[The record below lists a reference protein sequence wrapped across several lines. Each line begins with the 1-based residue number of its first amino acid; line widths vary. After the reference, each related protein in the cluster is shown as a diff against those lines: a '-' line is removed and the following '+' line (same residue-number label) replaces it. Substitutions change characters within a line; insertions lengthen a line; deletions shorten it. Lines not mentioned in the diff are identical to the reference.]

1 MKPNDVS
8 NTVSTNTAD
17 QFTTHLISPNP
28 PQSPNT
34 FLLMITL
41 LTTSHV
47 FHQKSLNLIETVYE
61 KLEKHSSRREMGGVV
76 GGFSYLKRCLQAVPA
91 SLFSEKECTLLSVE
105 LLFRKKG
112 FKGIFWLLLKSILR
126 LRLPEWK
133 VLLEV

>member
-28 PQSPNT
+28 PVSEH
-34 FLLMITL
+34 FLTNDHSANDITRIPL
-41 LTTSHV
+41 EIVKSNRDSVRKARKTHLTER
-47 FHQKSLNLIETVYE
+47 N
-61 KLEKHSSRREMGGVV
+61 GWG
-76 GGFSYLKRCLQAVPA
+76 SYLKRCLQALPA
-91 SLFSEKECTLLSVE
+91 SLFSEKECTLLSIE